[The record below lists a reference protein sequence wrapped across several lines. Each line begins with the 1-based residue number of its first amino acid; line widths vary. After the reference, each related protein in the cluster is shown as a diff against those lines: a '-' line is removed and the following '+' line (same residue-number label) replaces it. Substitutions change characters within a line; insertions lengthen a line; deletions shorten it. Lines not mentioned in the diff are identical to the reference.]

1 MDLYHAS
8 EMSEMS
14 LEEFK
19 ELHHRFTA
27 IDPLDPYV
35 FRDDLVEGED
45 LEEDEWIE
53 DEFAVQPASEEM
65 RELYKQDIT
74 FGR

>member
-1 MDLYHAS
+1 MDLS
-8 EMSEMS
+8 ETPELS
-14 LEEFK
+14 LEEFN
-19 ELHHRFTA
+19 ELHHLFSA

-53 DEFAVQPASEEM
+53 DEFAVEPASEEM
-65 RELYKQDIT
+65 REFYKQDII
-74 FGR
+74 FGQ